1 MPIAKKVQKPKDEKL
16 LNQLPSTRSIEVPIG
31 NNIYELYSLP
41 KDTFMNLSG
50 AIKVIAEEVKARLEE
65 KQQEGLEAAK
75 VLASSIIN
83 VNDTDVKKAAI
94 EISNLLSNKAE
105 IDPLELLFA
114 PELKE
119 QIDEI
124 LEVCLEG
131 VDKEDK
137 DAITA
142 DQLAK
147 ISEAIFL
154 LNFLG
159 FIRTIRDASYF
170 FRS

>member
-16 LNQLPSTRSIEVPIG
+16 LNQLPNTRFIEVPIG

-41 KDTFMNLSG
+41 KDAFMNLSG
-50 AIKVIAEEVKARLEE
+50 AIKVIAEEVKIRLEE

-75 VLASSIIN
+75 VLASSIVSI
-83 VNDTDVKKAAI
+83 DDADVKKAAI
-94 EISNLLSNKAE
+94 EISNLLSSKAE
-105 IDPLELLFA
+105 IDPIELLFS
-114 PELKE
+114 PELKD
-119 QIDEI
+119 QINEI

-159 FIRTIRDASYF
+159 FIRTIRNASYF